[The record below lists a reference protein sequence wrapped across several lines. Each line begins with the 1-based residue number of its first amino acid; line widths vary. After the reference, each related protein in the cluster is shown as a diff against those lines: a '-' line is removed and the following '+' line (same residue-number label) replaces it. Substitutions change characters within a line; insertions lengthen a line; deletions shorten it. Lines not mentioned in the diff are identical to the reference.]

1 VAEKSKRGFFEE
13 LALEVA
19 RGGPPPAAP
28 RRPRR
33 PASPADPPPPPPDAA
48 GERPGLILGVDPGFS
63 GGLAALSLDGRVVAT
78 RRMPITKAAKQE
90 LDELAII
97 RFVRGLMAEH
107 EIRLVVIEK
116 VGAMPSF
123 KGPDRTPVK
132 QGASSAF
139 SFGYGAGGLRGL
151 IRGQLQGGNLLPLEM
166 PMPQTWMKRV
176 LVGVKKGRDKK
187 ETKQNT
193 IAFCKRRWPGADLV
207 GSSSKAAKDCDG
219 IADALAL
226 AEYGRQLI
234 VGSRH

>member
-1 VAEKSKRGFFEE
+1 M
-13 LALEVA
+13 
-19 RGGPPPAAP
+19 
-28 RRPRR
+28 
-33 PASPADPPPPPPDAA
+33 
-48 GERPGLILGVDPGFS
+48 
-63 GGLAALSLDGRVVAT
+63 AALTLDGRVVLT
-78 RRMPITKAAKQE
+78 RRMPTIKAAKEE
-90 LDELAII
+90 LDELVI
-97 RFVRGLMAEH
+97 VRLVRDLMARY
-107 EIRLVVIEK
+107 EIRMVVIEK

-123 KGPDRTPVK
+123 KGKDKTPIK

-151 IRGQLQGGNLLPLEM
+151 VRGQLQEGVLLPLEM

-207 GSSSKAAKDCDG
+207 GSASKAAKDCDG

-226 AEYGRQLI
+226 AEYGRQLL